1 MESYQIEFDVHY
13 GYWYN
18 TLCESFYRRVDFGC
32 NLVQLTGGSVA
43 AAGVIASYP
52 WMVAVSGVA
61 LALCAALSLAMQPA
75 VKAERHCQI
84 KSAWLDVQAKM
95 SSLTDAELLAIIA
108 EKKKADLG
116 MLSLNLPAC
125 NATMR
130 SLGYAETAF
139 ASLTAWQRFV
149 QRLAM

>member
-1 MESYQIEFDVHY
+1 MQRYQIEFDVHY

-52 WMVAVSGVA
+52 WLVGFSGIA
-61 LALCAALSLAMQPA
+61 LALCAAFSLAMQPA

-84 KSAWLDVQAKM
+84 KSSWLDLQASM
-95 SSLTDAELLAIIA
+95 PMLSDAELLAKVA
-108 EKKKADLG
+108 EKKKSDLG
-116 MLSLNLPAC
+116 MLSMNLPAS
-125 NATMR
+125 NAAMR
-130 SLGYAETAF
+130 SLGYTDGF
-139 ASLTAWQRFV
+139 AHLSAWQRFV

>member
-1 MESYQIEFDVHY
+1 MQRYQIEFDVHY

-43 AAGVIASYP
+43 AAGVIASFP
-52 WMVAVSGVA
+52 WLVGLSGVA
-61 LALCAALSLAMQPA
+61 LALCAAFSLAMQPA

-84 KSAWLDVQAKM
+84 KSAWLDLQASMPTM
-95 SSLTDAELLAIIA
+95 SDTELLAA
-108 EKKKADLG
+108 LAQKKKADLG
-116 MLSLNLPAC
+116 MLSLNLPAS
-125 NATMR
+125 NAAMR
-130 SLGYAETAF
+130 SLGYSEGF
-139 ASLTAWQRFV
+139 APLSGWQRFV